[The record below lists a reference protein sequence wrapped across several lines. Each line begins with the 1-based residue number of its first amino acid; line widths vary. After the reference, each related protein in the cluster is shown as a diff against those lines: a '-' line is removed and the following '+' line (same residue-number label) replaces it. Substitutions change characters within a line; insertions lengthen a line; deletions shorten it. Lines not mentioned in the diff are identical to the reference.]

1 MTEPSP
7 HAVTQL
13 LLKWR
18 QGDQA
23 ALDELMPIVY
33 DELRRLA
40 RRYISRERTG
50 HTMQT
55 SDLVHEAYMRLI
67 DYTRIQWQ
75 DRSHFMA
82 VAAQAMRR
90 ILVEHARARRGAQR
104 GGGRLRVTLTEA
116 ADVACEQASDLLKLD
131 EALSGLAALD
141 PRKAR
146 IVELRYFGGLSV
158 EETAEVLG
166 ISRATL
172 LRDWQTARMW
182 LMRDMAS

>member
-7 HAVTQL
+7 RTVTQL

-18 QGDQA
+18 QGDPA
-23 ALDELMPIVY
+23 ALDALMPIVY

-40 RRYISRERTG
+40 RRYISRERPG

-55 SDLVHEAYMRLI
+55 SDLVHEVYLRLI
-67 DYTRIQWQ
+67 DHRRIQWQ
-75 DRSHFMA
+75 DRTHFMA

-90 ILVEHARARRGAQR
+90 ILVEHARARHGAKR
-104 GGGRLRVTLTEA
+104 GGHQLRVTLSEA
-116 ADVACEQASDLLKLD
+116 ADVPYEQASDLLNLD
-131 EALSGLAALD
+131 EALTALAALD
-141 PRKAR
+141 LRKSR
-146 IVELRYFGGLSV
+146 MIELRYFAGLSV

-172 LRDWQTARMW
+172 MRDWQAAKLW
-182 LMRDMAS
+182 LTREMSK